1 MADCPG
7 VTTTTSSIPANER
20 VFLCL
25 EKSKPTTEPR
35 GVRNNNPGNIDYNAA
50 NQWQGQLK
58 PDPAIEKRFARFDTP
73 ENGIRALG
81 KLLLTYQRKHGLKT
95 VKAIISRWAPSV
107 ENDTAAYVRSVEAS
121 TGTRPGAE
129 IELAQPVVM
138 AGFVKA
144 IIRHENA
151 GYAYPEAVLAEG
163 VRRALA

>member
-1 MADCPG
+1 MMALQ
-7 VTTTTSSIPANER
+7 S
-20 VFLCL
+20 
-25 EKSKPTTEPR
+25 R
-35 GVRNNNPGNIDYNAA
+35 GVRNCNPGNIDYNPT

-58 PDPAIEKRFARFDTP
+58 PDPAVEKRFARFDTP

-95 VKAIISRWAPSV
+95 VKAIINRWAPSV
-107 ENDTAAYVRSVEAS
+107 ENDTAAYVRAVEAS

-129 IELAQPVVM
+129 VDLAQPPVM

-144 IIRHENA
+144 IIHHENA
-151 GYAYPEAVLAEG
+151 GYEYPASVLAEG